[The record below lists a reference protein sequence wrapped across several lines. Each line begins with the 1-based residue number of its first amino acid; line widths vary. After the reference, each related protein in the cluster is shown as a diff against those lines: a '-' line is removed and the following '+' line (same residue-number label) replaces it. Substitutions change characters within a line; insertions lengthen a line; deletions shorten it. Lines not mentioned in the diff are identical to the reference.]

1 MNYLKFYESRFKET
15 ELIFDSLPIAVFA
28 INQLFR
34 VIRLN
39 ETALNF
45 LKEKEYKAVLDEL
58 CYKKI
63 YKRNEIC
70 PFCPLI
76 NEWNELEFREK
87 KFHRIEK
94 MIQIKEELQEK
105 TYKLNFILVASGSLR
120 IIEIIEDITKEIEKQ
135 EEIIRIENLAA
146 LGTLISGIAHE
157 LNNPLTGISLNLQN
171 IISNINQYILQNE
184 EKKQDLLF
192 RLRLIQ
198 KDLLKASHIVSDIL
212 SLSRP
217 GIKEKHK
224 LDLQKVILRA
234 KENTIRLYPILA
246 KKIRW
251 DIEELPSPIF
261 ISGNADKLERMF
273 FNLFRN
279 SIQAYDYK
287 EGIIGIR
294 YKISKNK
301 ILIVIFD
308 EAGGIPQEIL
318 KKIFIPFATTKH
330 TTKGTGL
337 GLTISFNII
346 REHDGKMKVR
356 TFNGKTVFFIMFP
369 FIKSNET

>member
-1 MNYLKFYESRFKET
+1 MDYLRLYESRFKET
-15 ELIFDSLPIAVFA
+15 ELIFDSLPIAIFA
-28 INQLFR
+28 INQIYR
-34 VIRLN
+34 IIRLN

-45 LKEKEYKAVLDEL
+45 LNEKEYKNVLDEL

-63 YKRNEIC
+63 HNRDNIC

-76 NEWNELEFREK
+76 NEWDKVEFKDK
-87 KFHRIEK
+87 KYHRIEK
-94 MIQIKEELQEK
+94 IINIKENNIEK
-105 TYKLNFILVASGSLR
+105 TYKLTFILLATGSLR

-171 IISNINQYILQNE
+171 LISNIGRYNIEEE
-184 EKKQDLLF
+184 EKQQLQY
-192 RLRLIQ
+192 RLKLIQ

-212 SLSRP
+212 NLSKP
-217 GIKEKHK
+217 GLKEKHR
-224 LDLQKVILRA
+224 LELQKIIHKA
-234 KENTIRLYPILA
+234 KENTLRLYPVLS

-251 DIEELPSPIF
+251 DIEETQPIY
-261 ISGNADKLERMF
+261 ILGNANKLERMF

-294 YKISKNK
+294 FKIQNNK
-301 ILIVIFD
+301 ILIIIYD
-308 EAGGIPQEIL
+308 EAGGIPEEIL
-318 KKIFIPFATTKH
+318 KKIFIPFATTKL
-330 TTKGTGL
+330 TSKGTGL
-337 GLTISFNII
+337 GLTICYNIVK
-346 REHDGKMKVR
+346 EHEGKIKVR
-356 TFNGKTVFFIMFP
+356 SIAGKTIFFILLP
-369 FIKSNET
+369 LCLEKI